1 MQSDGS
7 DISEESA
14 SSVEIGVGR
23 GYAGTSMDDRRG
35 GAGLFGGDSY
45 DFPIDFNQMPT
56 AGTLNLDSRGAGTQ
70 RSTAKNASSK
80 PKAQAKTQASSASA
94 TPAKMAGATVRR
106 TALGGGLDDLSR
118 FGIGS
123 RGSPG
128 PQPKPAK
135 RDAMDF
141 QKFLEESD
149 SDEES
154 SKPAAP
160 QYRAAPSQNQQG
172 DAESDSPVSSPA
184 AKPAVLARSPAKV
197 AQLASEEPK
206 DTVPPRLNNITYD
219 SPSPT
224 SPRSGSGSRSGSPV
238 AALPH
243 SPRSVSNSIQS
254 SERNSASAKSPKPQ
268 PRARSQS
275 RSRSQSPSSSQPP
288 APRSRSPSPAP
299 VSTESESSAPVER
312 GSVFGNFRPMSDLV
326 AATPAPSAKNSG
338 MLGAGQRTATAAF
351 STQASTTSQPKN
363 ATQSAGIAAEVAS
376 PESTA
381 AKRPS
386 MHYEEDFEASS
397 TGSALVQTPRAGPV
411 PAAAAIAA
419 APSTAP
425 TAAPTQRASVPATVP
440 SAAASVRTEP
450 KSQTYQ
456 EPSRDL
462 QEDRGM
468 PLRRS
473 TRDVQ
478 VQASIPVDVGVQ
490 CDLLVDVPRA
500 PGWATSSSTAPWGF
514 SPWEQA
520 LSAGYPH
527 PGPPAG
533 FGPYGMMPMPPPGYF
548 PWTPPHGPGFPFV
561 APWGKAGP
569 TEARAPPPEP
579 SEIAPGAPPAAP
591 AAALWAM
598 RMVDDSFKDQIEL
611 LRQAAQRH
619 RSLLQKG
626 RGPLGE
632 VLERSGEVGAA

>member
-7 DISEESA
+7 DISEDEESA

-23 GYAGTSMDDRRG
+23 GYGGARMDDRRG
-35 GAGLFGGDSY
+35 GASMFGGDSY

-80 PKAQAKTQASSASA
+80 PKAKAKTQVSAA
-94 TPAKMAGATVRR
+94 APKMAGATVRR

-123 RGSPG
+123 RAS
-128 PQPKPAK
+128 PQPKSTK
-135 RDAMDF
+135 RDDAMDF

-154 SKPAAP
+154 SKRAAP
-160 QYRAAPSQNQQG
+160 RSRAAPSQNPQG
-172 DAESDSPVSSPA
+172 DAASDSPPSSPA

-197 AQLASEEPK
+197 AELASEKPR
-206 DTVPPRLNNITYD
+206 DTVPSRPSNITSD

-224 SPRSGSGSRSGSPV
+224 SPRSGSGSGRSGSRSGSPV
-238 AALPH
+238 AALPR
-243 SPRSVSNSIQS
+243 SPRSASHSVQS
-254 SERNSASAKSPKPQ
+254 SAPDSPKPQ
-268 PRARSQS
+268 PRASLQSRSQS
-275 RSRSQSPSSSQPP
+275 HSPSSSQPP
-288 APRSRSPSPAP
+288 VPRSRSPSPAP
-299 VSTESESSAPVER
+299 VSTESESSAPVES
-312 GSVFGNFRPMSDLV
+312 GSVFSNIRPMSDLV
-326 AATPAPSAKNSG
+326 AATPKTASTHNSVG
-338 MLGAGQRTATAAF
+338 VLGGGQRTATTAF
-351 STQASTTSQPKN
+351 SAQASTTSQPKI
-363 ATQSAGIAAEVAS
+363 AKQSAAIGAEVAS

-381 AKRPS
+381 AKRAS

-397 TGSALVQTPRAGPV
+397 TGSALVQTPRAAPV
-411 PAAAAIAA
+411 LTPAAVTVAA
-419 APSTAP
+419 STTT
-425 TAAPTQRASVPATVP
+425 TAAPTIERASVPATVP
-440 SAAASVRTEP
+440 SAAAFVRTEP

-456 EPSRDL
+456 EPSRDT

-490 CDLLVDVPRA
+490 CDLLDVPRA
-500 PGWATSSSTAPWGF
+500 PGWATSASAAPWGF

-527 PGPPAG
+527 AGLPAG

-548 PWTPPHGPGFPFV
+548 PWTPLQGPGFPFV

-569 TEARAPPPEP
+569 TGAPPEP
-579 SEIAPGAPPAAP
+579 TSDIGPGAPPAAP
-591 AAALWAM
+591 PAALWAM

-626 RGPLGE
+626 RGPPGE
-632 VLERSGEVGAA
+632 VVGRSGDEVGAA